1 MNCLVNLLSRRRKFN
16 IGFHNSVFLFAEKN
30 EWCRLPPSSCS
41 PWTGPPRTPV
51 LIRLVEPSSPVFLRL
66 FESSSCFAPTGFV
79 VGRVI
84 PRWENM
90 VSFLLREPVRV
101 ARSRML
107 CRITTP
113 SHKTWKPIWV
123 FELNILILQKPERPI
138 FVLQNSYF
146 LNSFGFRTFW
156 KSVNRYHTNKNSGHL
171 DGLDQLLFGIG
182 NWTFINWCVGII
194 NSRLNM
200 VWYN

>member
-1 MNCLVNLLSRRRKFN
+1 MPPRPWCDPSLKICSVYILRDLLSSMFYNTCNFTKTEPMNCLVNLLSRRRKFN

-146 LNSFGFRTFW
+146 
-156 KSVNRYHTNKNSGHL
+156 
-171 DGLDQLLFGIG
+171 
-182 NWTFINWCVGII
+182 
-194 NSRLNM
+194 
-200 VWYN
+200 